1 MAVIAPPR
9 QPDSHDAEFT
19 VEPDRGGE
27 ALIEA
32 SKPHAVPHRQPVAD
46 QADVEALIREARRRA
61 RRRRATVGAVV
72 LAALASFAWATVL
85 AFGFAG
91 ATGAR
96 TPNTEDMRNE
106 AVPAHPVPSAELV
119 ASFYTHWSVGGRDQL
134 VYVFDDGRVIFR
146 QGSWQQRR
154 LTPDGVESL
163 RTGIIDSGILGPS
176 RYAEGHQFGSPAFLQ
191 VRVDGVLMAAWQPP
205 STAVDDVEAFNRVV
219 LHLIGFD
226 DWLPAESWAQRE
238 MVAFVPPEYAV
249 CTSGENGG
257 FPAVYDALL
266 PFLPQDAAAILAAGP
281 RFEGI
286 DPQVDAYASSASSP
300 SSDIVGCRQL
310 TPEQAQSVVD
320 ALVRAGWGVED
331 SGPPRDG
338 ETVVLTERERIDPFD
353 MWTERPGIGRLFV
366 GFLPILPHGVPECA
380 CVG

>member
-1 MAVIAPPR
+1 MAVVAPPR

-27 ALIEA
+27 ALVDA
-32 SKPHAVPHRQPVAD
+32 STQHARPHRQRAAGR
-46 QADVEALIREARRRA
+46 ADVEALIREARRRA
-61 RRRRATVGAVV
+61 RRRRATIGAVV
-72 LAALASFAWATVL
+72 VAALASFAWATVL
-85 AFGFAG
+85 AFGFGG
-91 ATGAR
+91 ATGAGVQ
-96 TPNTEDMRNE
+96 NAGDLQSG
-106 AVPAHPVPSAELV
+106 AAPANPVASAELV
-119 ASFYTHWSVGGRDQL
+119 ASFSTHWSVGGRDQL
-134 VYVFDDGRVIFR
+134 IYVYDDGRVVFR

-154 LTPDGVESL
+154 LTPEGVESL
-163 RTGIIDSGILGPS
+163 RAGMIDSGILGPG
-176 RYAEGHQFGSPAFLQ
+176 RYAEGHQFGSPAFVQ

-205 STAVDDVEAFNRVV
+205 STAVDEVEAFNRVV

-249 CTSGENGG
+249 CTSGENES
-257 FPAVYDALL
+257 FPAVHDALL
-266 PFLPQDAAAILAAGP
+266 RFLPEDAAAILAAGP

-286 DPQVDAYASSASSP
+286 DPQVDAYASSGSSP

-331 SGPPRDG
+331 GRPRDG
-338 ETVVLTERERIDPFD
+338 ERVVLTERERIDPFD
-353 MWTERPGIGRLFV
+353 MWTEQPGIGRMSV